1 MPLIDD
7 EVAEQLEE
15 QLTVLE
21 NEVNL
26 AFFTQEFECE
36 SCQTARQ
43 FLEEFSKLSNKINL
57 EIYDLK
63 EDSDKAEEYNVD
75 KIPAA
80 VLLDKE
86 KKYSGLRFFGIPAG
100 YEINSF
106 VNALKLVSGGESEL
120 DDEIKDTAAKVEKDV
135 HFQVFVTLQC
145 PYCPKAVEATQQLAY
160 ENDNITADMLDSSIF
175 NHLAVKYDVSGVPKT
190 IVNETEELVG
200 AQPPEEF
207 LNAIKNL

>member
-7 EVAEQLEE
+7 EVAQQLEG
-15 QLTVLE
+15 QLASLQD
-21 NEVNL
+21 EVTI

-43 FLEEFSKLSNKINL
+43 FLKEFSDLSDHINL
-57 EIYDLK
+57 KVYDF
-63 EDSDKAEEYNVD
+63 EADSDKAEKYNVD

-80 VLLDKE
+80 VLLDKDNN
-86 KKYSGLRFFGIPAG
+86 YSGLRFFGIPAG

-106 VNALKLVSGGESEL
+106 VNALRLVSGGQSEL
-120 DDEIKDTAAKVEKDV
+120 DEEIKNEAAKLEEEI

-145 PYCPKAVEATQQLAY
+145 PYCPKAVEAAQQLAY
-160 ENDNITADMLDSSIF
+160 ENDNITADMIDSSIF

-190 IVNETEELVG
+190 VVNETTELVG
-200 AQPPEEF
+200 AKPPAEF
-207 LNAIKNL
+207 LTAAKNL

>member
-1 MPLIDD
+1 MSLIDN
-7 EVAEQLEE
+7 EVQEQLKE

-26 AFFTQEFECE
+26 VFFTQEFECE

-43 FLEEFSKLSNKINL
+43 FLKEFSELSNKINL
-57 EIYDLK
+57 EVYDFK
-63 EDSDKAEEYNVD
+63 EDSDKAKKYNVD
-75 KIPAA
+75 KIPAV
-80 VLLDKE
+80 VLLDKD

-106 VNALKLVSGGESEL
+106 VNALKLVSGGKSEL
-120 DDEIKDTAAKVEKDV
+120 DDEIKTAATKVDEKV

-160 ENDNITADMLDSSIF
+160 ENQNITADMIDSSIF

-200 AQPPEEF
+200 AQPPAEF
-207 LNAIKNL
+207 LTAVKNL